1 MKRIDQIDI
10 TDGARQR
17 TISFWEGN
25 PADIGHDD
33 PVDLIVVSA
42 FRDDYLPTPRSI
54 IGALHRRGLSVAAL
68 AQAKAH
74 DLRETTGFWLSRP
87 LARDASPVG
96 AGRILCF
103 EPHFLGDQPAEVVG
117 NLFRGLFPFV
127 RDDAEAT
134 VAMAVIATGAL
145 GEAPARMLRALV
157 TAAASWMQRGL
168 PIRELRIMEPWAERA
183 QALRPVFE
191 DAKRALAPPAAAA
204 AAPAKAEAE
213 GYDFFLSFSK
223 ADVDAVDVLRESL
236 AKAHPGL
243 RLFDY
248 RHSIDKGRVWQEAID
263 HAMQS
268 CRRMVAFL
276 SKDYFASVECQE
288 ELNMARLRHK
298 REGQRFLFPLYVRSL
313 ADEAALPLWLQTVV
327 YVDCREADRERLVG
341 AVGDLRGG

>member
-1 MKRIDQIDI
+1 MHRIDELRIA
-10 TDGARQR
+10 DGDWQR

-25 PADIGHDD
+25 PAEIGHDD

-42 FRDDYLPTPRSI
+42 FRDDYVPTERSI

-68 AQAKAH
+68 ARDKAY

-87 LARDASPVG
+87 LPPGASPVG

-103 EPHFLGDQPAEVVG
+103 EPHFLGTQPAEVVG
-117 NLFRGLFPFV
+117 NLFRGLFPFL

-145 GEAPARMLRALV
+145 GEAPDRMLRALV
-157 TAAASWMQRGL
+157 TAAAGWMRRGL

-183 QALRPVFE
+183 EALRPVFA
-191 DAKRALAPPAAAA
+191 DVKRGLATPTAPPAASPP
-204 AAPAKAEAE
+204 PASA
-213 GYDFFLSFSK
+213 GYDVFLSFSK
-223 ADVDAVDVLRESL
+223 ADADAVDVWREAVSQ
-236 AKAHPGL
+236 ASPTP

-248 RHSIDKGRVWQEAID
+248 RHSIDKGQVWQQAID
-263 HAMQS
+263 EAMQS

-276 SKDYFASVECQE
+276 SRDYFASVECQE

-313 ADEAALPLWLQTVV
+313 ADEAELPLWLQTVV
-327 YVDCREADRERLVG
+327 YVDCREADPHRLAG
-341 AVGDLRGG
+341 AAPHLRIN